1 MEPERFSREE
11 AVEIFDKTIEDAAWG
26 ITKELWPS
34 LLGAIEV
41 LVPESKFSRSSQD
54 AE

>member
-1 MEPERFSREE
+1 MEHERLSREE

-41 LVPESKFSRSSQD
+41 LVPESKFSERSKD

>member
-1 MEPERFSREE
+1 MEPEELSREE
-11 AVEIFDKTIEDAAWG
+11 AVKVFDKIIEDAAWG
-26 ITKELWPS
+26 ITKELWPT

-41 LVPESKFSRSSQD
+41 LVPESKFSRRSQD